1 MSPMNGLTLVPR
13 ASNGTKAALDQ
24 SDLILEAWGEGF
36 SLGAL
41 IILILL
47 VFCNYRVHVLL
58 HKLILLELV
67 LALWHSTFIFFRDP
81 VYGWYLSTTA
91 ILLFAS
97 YQLHNVVAWIKIKP
111 FLPPWGGKFYIYT
124 LIAVQPFWIAEIYFN
139 FAYFNRLGNP
149 KIADVRPWEAL
160 ARDPWWIFTTCR
172 LVFIIKRD
180 YFKNLKGLI
189 RTSPRFSVLIFCM
202 SLSICFLIVDII
214 VTAAGVSRNIGINP
228 YWRLALVFKCASDT
242 IFLDDFKSVLDA
254 ITTKAFGRAGGLVHR
269 GATGQSSHSGVGIST
284 HKADGNNFGTEVTI
298 HSEHPLRNT
307 RRKWIPKLFA
317 RPEKHNQ
324 NGSKEMQIQRDTTI
338 TLSNLSPSKNR
349 KEGFGSSDRILP
361 KPEAT
366 ASRHPPALA
375 P

>member
-1 MSPMNGLTLVPR
+1 MNGLTLVPR

-91 ILLFAS
+91 ILLFVS

-139 FAYFNRLGNP
+139 FAYFNRLSNP

-160 ARDPWWIFTTCR
+160 A
-172 LVFIIKRD
+172 
-180 YFKNLKGLI
+180 
-189 RTSPRFSVLIFCM
+189 
-202 SLSICFLIVDII
+202 
-214 VTAAGVSRNIGINP
+214 RNIGINP

-317 RPEKHNQ
+317 RPKKD

-338 TLSNLSPSKNR
+338 TLSNLSPSRNR